1 MEQKNYSVVR
11 RAVGYLRY
19 DTEEELKI
27 LNELYSYL
35 SPYTNYFQPVMKLKE
50 KTRIGSKVKKKH
62 DTAKTPYQR
71 VLESPYI
78 SEESKDKL
86 RAQYVKLNP
95 AELKRQITRLQN
107 KLLRLASLKEQLRK
121 EKLNDKI
128 ISGGGYLDMG
138 CPEKIDCRAFYEAG
152 FSGLTP
158 ESVLSDNIDLKD
170 DKKAELIGVDF
181 T

>member
-1 MEQKNYSVVR
+1 MVR

-19 DTEEELKI
+19 DTEEELKV

-35 SPYTNYFQPVMKLKE
+35 RLYTNYFQPVMKLIE
-50 KTRIGSKVKKKH
+50 KTRVGSKVIKKH

-71 VLESPYI
+71 VLESMYV
-78 SEESKDKL
+78 SEENKERL
-86 RAQYVKLNP
+86 REQYVKLNP

-107 KLLRLASLKEQLRK
+107 KLLRLASLKEELRK
-121 EKLNDKI
+121 GKLNDKI

-138 CPEKIDCRAFYEAG
+138 RALKIDCRAFYGAG
-152 FSGLTP
+152 FSGLTL
-158 ESVLSDNIDLKD
+158 ESHLSDNIDFED
-170 DKKAELIGVDF
+170 DKKAELVGVDF